1 MAMGNQATW
10 SESTSVLFSQ
20 ELLPAYARQDVSC
33 CWLLKYVMPRYV
45 MCYIS
50 PLLYDLIDR
59 SVPYLS
65 CVFVQ
70 TPQVYLSLLVSITLW
85 RSDAF
90 VCSSLVLWISF
101 LRCSYRNFWVD

>member
-1 MAMGNQATW
+1 
-10 SESTSVLFSQ
+10 
-20 ELLPAYARQDVSC
+20 
-33 CWLLKYVMPRYV
+33 MPRYV

-50 PLLYDLIDR
+50 PLLYYDLIDR

-70 TPQVYLSLLVSITLW
+70 TPQVYQSLLVSITLW

-101 LRCSYRNFWVD
+101 LRYSYRNFFWID